1 MRVTD
6 VNELIEGLRAERT
19 LDRRSSVYEV
29 HHVTRGDTV
38 TMFGHTTEDAVKAI
52 LVGADAVMMAS
63 ALLLEGQAR
72 LRDVRSGLAS
82 WLDEHDLTL
91 REARGMLSQ
100 MACADTRAYERAQYV
115 QAIGAANAS

>member
-1 MRVTD
+1 MTNNDIDKV
-6 VNELIEGLRAERT
+6 
-19 LDRRSSVYEV
+19 
-29 HHVTRGDTV
+29 TV
-38 TMFGHTTEDAVKAI
+38 TFPD
-52 LVGADAVMMAS
+52 LSPADAVMMAS